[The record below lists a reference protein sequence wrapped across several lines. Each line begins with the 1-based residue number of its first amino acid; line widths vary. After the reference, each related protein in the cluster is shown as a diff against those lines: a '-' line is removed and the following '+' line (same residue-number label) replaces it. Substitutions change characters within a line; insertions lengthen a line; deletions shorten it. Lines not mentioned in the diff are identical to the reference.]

1 MKKVLIAAFFI
12 VFLSVFLFI
21 HSAFF
26 KSQSIDGA
34 PPYDTAFDDPP
45 AFDRYAWLKDWRRPE
60 GPPKVGLQVGHWKND
75 ELPEELHR
83 LTGRTGASGGGKS
96 EWEVNLAIAQETK
109 TLLEDQGVEVDL
121 LPATVPEKYWA
132 DVFVAIHADGST
144 DPATSG
150 FKAAS
155 PRRDFSGKAY
165 KLLSFIEE
173 TYQTATGLLHDPNVT
188 RNMRGYYAFAWWRYE
203 HAVHPMA
210 ASVIV
215 ETGFLTSPADR
226 RLIVNH
232 PERSAQGLAEG
243 IVKFLESENLLENS
257 I

>member
-1 MKKVLIAAFFI
+1 MKKI
-12 VFLSVFLFI
+12 VFFAALSFVLFCFLTTRT
-21 HSAFF
+21 SFF
-26 KSQSIDGA
+26 RSLPMEGA
-34 PPYDTAFDDPP
+34 PPFDEADDQDPDLGR
-45 AFDRYAWLKDWRRPE
+45 FNWLRDWQRPE
-60 GPPKVGLQVGHWKND
+60 GPPKVGLQVGHWQHEDLPD
-75 ELPEELHR
+75 ELER
-83 LTGRTGASGGGKS
+83 LRNSNGSSGGGKS
-96 EWEVNLAIAQETK
+96 EWEVNLAIAETIK
-109 TLLEDQGVEVDL
+109 EILEEKGITADL
-121 LPATVPEKYWA
+121 LPSTVPPQYWA

-144 DPATSG
+144 DPGKSG
-150 FKAAS
+150 FKAAT
-155 PRRDFSGKAY
+155 PRHNLTGKADR
-165 KLLSFIEE
+165 LLDFIETE
-173 TYQTATGLLHDPNVT
+173 YEKATSLPKDPNVT